1 MVVNFVFY
9 HKTVKCLGIWNI
21 NRLFFSFSSTKRL
34 WKLEEFM
41 AAKRNRKLEKGEM
54 VEKNTKKKKKRIYY
68 YYEGRIIY
76 IIASDKRE
84 EKKEEI
90 SCGIY
95 FLIEEMGQI
104 IINFCWQKKVSI
116 ETTPLNLDLQI
127 LFSAMRV
134 SRNL

>member
-1 MVVNFVFY
+1 
-9 HKTVKCLGIWNI
+9 
-21 NRLFFSFSSTKRL
+21 
-34 WKLEEFM
+34 M

-54 VEKNTKKKKKRIYY
+54 VEKNKEKKKRIYY

-84 EKKEEI
+84 GKKEKN

-104 IINFCWQKKVSI
+104 IINFCWQKKSFYRNNAPQSRFTDTFFCH
-116 ETTPLNLDLQI
+116 ESESQFMMEI
-127 LFSAMRV
+127 LIKFYEK
-134 SRNL
+134 